1 MYKNRV
7 LLYESEKI
15 GGIIM
20 ITTDFIGLP
29 RLNPDASLLQA
40 SYYMTPD
47 KHVVRYGGGGRTD
60 SLLCLQAEGERRYH
74 VAGNEPFVLHK
85 NEIIFIPVTSRYVS
99 TADSP
104 PTGWHSVNFN
114 LYCAGET
121 IFVSEPFRILKNG
134 LDYLPLIEAVEASS
148 HSPLRSKAALFTLLA
163 ALSDNLRAETYR
175 EERFSSI
182 YEFVARME
190 QHPEWSFSVEHA
202 AKKCFLSD
210 TSFRAKFKQITG
222 FTPTEYRN
230 HLRIERADA
239 MLRTEN
245 FTLDAI
251 AEMLGFWDSA
261 HFCRVYKQL
270 RGHTPGGR

>member
-1 MYKNRV
+1 
-7 LLYESEKI
+7 LGEFST
-15 GGIIM
+15 

-29 RLNPDASLLQA
+29 RLNPDASLVQSSFFA
-40 SYYMTPD
+40 TPD
-47 KHVVRYGGGGRTD
+47 KHAVRYSGGGRPD
-60 SLLCLQAEGERRYH
+60 SLICLQGEGERLYH
-74 VAGNEPFVLHK
+74 VAGMEPFVLHE
-85 NEIIFIPVTSRYVS
+85 NELIFIPITSRYVS
-99 TADSP
+99 VSDSP
-104 PTGWHSVNFN
+104 PTGWYSVNFN
-114 LYCAGET
+114 LYCGAEQVYIG
-121 IFVSEPFRILKNG
+121 EPFRIIKNG
-134 LDYLPLIEAVEASS
+134 LDYLPLIEAVRHNI
-148 HSPLRSKAALFTLLA
+148 HSPLRSKAALLNLLA
-163 ALSDNLRAETYR
+163 ALCENLRAETYR
-175 EERFSSI
+175 EDGFSSI
-182 YEFVARME
+182 YECVARME
-190 QHPEWSFSVEHA
+190 QHPERSFSVEHA

>member
-1 MYKNRV
+1 
-7 LLYESEKI
+7 
-15 GGIIM
+15 M

-40 SYYMTPD
+40 SYYMAPD
-47 KHVVRYGGGGRTD
+47 KHVVRYGGGRTD
-60 SLLCLQAEGERRYH
+60 SLLCLQAEGERCYH
-74 VAGNEPFVLHK
+74 VAGSEPFVLHE
-85 NEIIFIPVTSRYVS
+85 NEAIFIPVTSRYVS

-114 LYCAGET
+114 LYCGSET

-148 HSPLRSKAALFTLLA
+148 HSPLRGKAALFSLLG
-163 ALSDNLRAETYR
+163 ALCENLR
-175 EERFSSI
+175 EESYQGSGYSSI
-182 YEFVARME
+182 YEFVTRME
-190 QHPEWSFSVEHA
+190 QHPEYSFSVEEA
-202 AKKCFLSD
+202 ARKCFLSD
-210 TSFRAKFKQITG
+210 TSFRAKFRQITGG

-230 HLRIERADA
+230 RLRIDRADA
-239 MLRTEN
+239 MIGTGN

-251 AEMLGFWDSA
+251 ADILGFWDTA
-261 HFCRVYKQL
+261 HFCRVYKKL